1 MNHILVDWKKE
12 GEFFIEKEFAKMGVD
27 CKLHV
32 IQNYS
37 MKDRIKAYRIIFLYF
52 KYLQF
57 TYRAIVNSKD
67 NDVLI
72 CWNFTTSIAC
82 GYLCK
87 ILHKKR
93 IVLGLNI
100 IARERNLI
108 SETIRRLIFS
118 PLMNSDNYYITIN
131 SSIYI
136 DDYCRRFKVNKDKF
150 FVLNDP
156 ISTSEI
162 NDFNYK
168 ESYIFVG
175 GEVERD
181 WETLFKACEEIPQI
195 KFVCIA
201 RKKYFN
207 QSLKIPG
214 NVELHF
220 DTDHDTFFNFMR
232 NSSIVLIPLKS
243 QLPTGL
249 IVLLES
255 ALMQKPVIATNT
267 PSIANYI
274 ENGKR
279 GLLIEQGNPK
289 DILDKINI
297 LYNNIELQKS
307 VTTNLLSYVL
317 TNHSHESYSKILL
330 EIIEKISVQKSNKN
344 LK

>member
-1 MNHILVDWKKE
+1 
-12 GEFFIEKEFAKMGVD
+12 
-27 CKLHV
+27 
-32 IQNYS
+32 
-37 MKDRIKAYRIIFLYF
+37 
-52 KYLQF
+52 
-57 TYRAIVNSKD
+57 
-67 NDVLI
+67 
-72 CWNFTTSIAC
+72 
-82 GYLCK
+82 
-87 ILHKKR
+87 
-93 IVLGLNI
+93 
-100 IARERNLI
+100 
-108 SETIRRLIFS
+108 
-118 PLMNSDNYYITIN
+118 
-131 SSIYI
+131 
-136 DDYCRRFKVNKDKF
+136 
-150 FVLNDP
+150 
-156 ISTSEI
+156 
-162 NDFNYK
+162 
-168 ESYIFVG
+168 
-175 GEVERD
+175 VERD